1 MEDYYS
7 LKEMLNTTD
16 ASVSVVNHNVKK
28 YSHIVLI
35 NSEWNAKI
43 LIPIKI
49 YKNVSISNNCVYI
62 KTKKKIFVKGLNIK
76 VDEFEVDL
84 SDEKSDILGFLRLD
98 SVFKKFSKY
107 ELNCSDRLIYKVI
120 FSPQLANWL
129 LKRGYKIVEL
139 KQRKGTN
146 DTLFVFVIE
155 EGFFKSVEEFKRN
168 TINE

>member
-1 MEDYYS
+1 MEEYYS

-16 ASVSVVNHNVKK
+16 ASVPVVNNNIKK

-35 NSEWNAKI
+35 NSERNAKI

-49 YKNVSISNNCVYI
+49 YKNVSISNNCMYI
-62 KTKKKIFVKGLNIK
+62 KTKKKILVKGLNIE

-98 SVFKKFSKY
+98 TVFKKFSKCEFNY
-107 ELNCSDRLIYKVI
+107 SDRLIYKVI
-120 FSPQLANWL
+120 FSPHLANWL
-129 LKRGYKIVEL
+129 LKHGYKIVEL
-139 KQRKGTN
+139 KQRKVTN

-155 EGFFKSVEEFKRN
+155 EGLFKSVEGFKRN